1 VIFAELK
8 IVIDVC
14 VPWLQIDCEGATS
27 FSTALVNITGSIIE
41 DLEHGD

>member
-1 VIFAELK
+1 VIFTELE
-8 IVIDVC
+8 IVIDIC

-27 FSTALVNITGSIIE
+27 FATALVNITGSVIE